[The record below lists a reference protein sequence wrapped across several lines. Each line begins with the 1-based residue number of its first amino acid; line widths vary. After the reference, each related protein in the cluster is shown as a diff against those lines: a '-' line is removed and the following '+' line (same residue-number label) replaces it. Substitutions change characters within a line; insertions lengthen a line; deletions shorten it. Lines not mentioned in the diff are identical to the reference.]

1 MLKSI
6 VKNCLGLAFAL
17 IITPVLAQEVKTISV
32 FDEVPVNF
40 NGEKKNIA
48 NVEYLQSGRI
58 ILKKINVPKYPRGT
72 DVKVKVT
79 VKSAGDRWDK
89 SGSLFVIP
97 NPDKLDFIDVA
108 KGNASYPKEAGR
120 GEYPGI
126 KLGGDYEPAL
136 EVLRFMTPFG
146 VGYYSDEEKN
156 PNIKYN
162 RPVYVPRWE
171 DEVSWE
177 MDVSQLESELT
188 GEILIGAWIDTW
200 TPEGYT
206 ISVDFEY
213 SGRELSKKIVKPLV
227 NTVYYAGQKHPDLFA
242 FSPLKAEFELPE
254 KAKNAKLYYIT
265 TGHGGH
271 SGGDEFIQLRNT
283 VKFNSETVLDTIPWR
298 DDCASFRRFNP
309 SSGVWIRKDSAR
321 AYNRQ
326 GEKVFSEVQERLAS
340 SDLSR
345 SNWCPGSKVAP
356 YELELGDLQ
365 AGKHELEIDIDATP
379 IDGDKLNHWLVTAY
393 LVYEE

>member
-6 VKNCLGLAFAL
+6 FKKSIFLVFGL
-17 IITPVLAQEVKTISV
+17 IITPVLAQDAKTINV

-40 NGEKKNIA
+40 NGEKKEITNG
-48 NVEYLQSGRI
+48 EYLQGGRI
-58 ILKKINVPKYPRGT
+58 IIKKINIPEYPKGT

-97 NPDKLDFIDVA
+97 NRQDVDMLDIA
-108 KGNASYPKEAGR
+108 KGNAKYPKQAGQ
-120 GEYPGI
+120 GDYPGI

-162 RPVYVPRWE
+162 RPVYVPKWE
-171 DEVSWE
+171 DEVVWE

-188 GEILIGAWIDTW
+188 GEVLIGAWIDTW
-200 TPEGYT
+200 TPEGYE
-206 ISVDFEY
+206 ISVALEY
-213 SGRELSKKIVKPLV
+213 SGRELSKKVVKPLV

-242 FSPLKAEFELPE
+242 FNPLKAEFELPQN
-254 KAKNAKLYYIT
+254 AKNAKLYYIT

-271 SGGDEFIQLRNT
+271 SGGDEFIKLKNT
-283 VKFNSETVLDTIPWR
+283 VKFDTKTVLDTIPWR

-309 SSGVWIRKDSAR
+309 SSGVWTRKDSAR
-321 AYNRQ
+321 AYNKE
-326 GEKVFSEVQERLAS
+326 GKKVFIEVEERLAS

-356 YELELGDLQ
+356 YELALGDLQ
-365 AGKHELEIDIDATP
+365 AGKHEVVIDIDATP